1 MHDSTA
7 LPGAADG
14 PIRFGR
20 VPIAATRRHLPRMT
34 GADAKVTLALA
45 CYADR
50 GFACRPAVQTLAADT
65 GLDRRTVQR
74 CLNRM
79 AAIGFLEL
87 DRGGGRAHA
96 NALRMIVGPPEN
108 SGTSA
113 ALSGGETAASEPP
126 IAATKGGITVPKG
139 RHGAPERAAPVP
151 PEQIGTDLNSSR
163 AAADRAIGSEPEPT
177 EPDPAIAANLAALA
191 AAGVGEP
198 KRGELARRPGVTAAI
213 VQRVAEQARANDK
226 GTGWLI
232 LRLEDLAA
240 AAVATAERAKRH
252 DAEVER
258 QRRAR
263 AAERANAP
271 PPLTLAQKAAI
282 RERMQR
288 RGVALRPAGSTVAAT
303 DPATAGSVTP

>member
-1 MHDSTA
+1 MRDTA
-7 LPGAADG
+7 PLPAAGAE
-14 PIRFGR
+14 PVRFGR
-20 VPIAATRRHLPRMT
+20 VPIAATRRHLPAMT

-65 GLDRRTVQR
+65 RLDRRTVQR

-79 AAIGFLEL
+79 SAIGFLEL

-96 NALRMIVGPPEN
+96 NTMRMVAGPPEN

-113 ALSGGETAASEPP
+113 ALSDGETAATQPP
-126 IAATKGGITVPKG
+126 IATTKGGITVPKG
-139 RHGAPERAAPVP
+139 RRGDPETAARVP
-151 PEQIGTDLNSSR
+151 PEQNRTELNSSR
-163 AAADRAIGSEPEPT
+163 AAAAADLAIEPEP
-177 EPDPAIAANLAALA
+177 EPDQTGPDAELLAALA

-198 KRGELARRPGVTAAI
+198 KRGELARRPGVTPDL
-213 VQRVAEQARANDK
+213 VRRVAEQANAQGK

-240 AAVATAERAKRH
+240 AAVATAERERRH
-252 DAEVER
+252 DAEVDR

-263 AAERANAP
+263 AAERDAAP
-271 PPLTLAQKAAI
+271 PPLTPAEKRAI
-282 RERMQR
+282 RDRVQR
-288 RGVALRPAGSTVAAT
+288 RGVALRPSTCEKGGGRAE
-303 DPATAGSVTP
+303 